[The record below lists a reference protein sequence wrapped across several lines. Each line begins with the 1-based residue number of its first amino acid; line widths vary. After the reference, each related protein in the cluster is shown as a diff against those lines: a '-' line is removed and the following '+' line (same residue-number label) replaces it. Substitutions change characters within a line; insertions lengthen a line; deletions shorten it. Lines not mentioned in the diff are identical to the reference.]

1 MSNLKHDL
9 DLLKQDSAT
18 KDRAIE
24 DLSGVFALHADCSF
38 KLYHLCQSAQVE
50 VLAERLAE
58 RGIDLNTERK
68 MEQVP
73 WTRYQCKMR

>member
-18 KDRAIE
+18 KDRTIE
-24 DLSGVFALHADCSF
+24 DLSGVFALHAHCSF
-38 KLYHLCQSAQVE
+38 NLYHLCQSAQVE

-58 RGIDLNTERK
+58 RGIDLDTERK

-73 WTRYQCKMR
+73 WICYQCEMR